1 MHLKRGIVSVS
12 KGCNVSSWDG
22 VIHWSPAAQ
31 FPGLKT
37 RAVAVVWN
45 PLSTAIEGAEIKLP
59 LYYAGFAGRGASL
72 ATATLIGGGLAATP
86 ELHVRVRGERCVTS
100 AERAHGRRE

>member
-59 LYYAGFAGRGASL
+59 LYYAGFAGRG
-72 ATATLIGGGLAATP
+72 
-86 ELHVRVRGERCVTS
+86 VRVAVREAEGEPRSLELGANDTVTV
-100 AERAHGRRE
+100 RADLAPLGVTYFVVE